1 MKNKTMG
8 LEFVALDTFEIFGLG
23 VVLLLKLVLDRSAV
37 ALKLRLLSYMKFREQ
52 NNGSRI
58 FFVCYLWPF
67 FVFKLVW
74 TNVDDVCIEV

>member
-1 MKNKTMG
+1 MT
-8 LEFVALDTFEIFGLG
+8 IFGLG
-23 VVLLLKLVLDRSAV
+23 VVSLLRLVLDRSAIV
-37 ALKLRLLSYMKFREQ
+37 LKLRLLSYMKFRKQTMGLEF
-52 NNGSRI
+52 